1 MIDRV
6 EDYLDRLF
14 DLLAGAGRA
23 GRRALAEA
31 QGHLE
36 EAVEAN
42 KAAGMSQEDAERD
55 AISRFG
61 SAEQIARAHL
71 SVRALAPAAA
81 FGRIIAAAWLMA
93 GVAGL
98 AFVLMGLI
106 DAAMARALGPGFVS
120 HDTQDAIYSPSY
132 CHSLG
137 VPSADQA
144 ACRAASVAQHAR
156 EMIDRPL
163 LAGAFGLFA
172 LGLFVLARRAPAL
185 RAVTTLPNAAMV
197 STAGAVAFCGGG
209 GFVLLYALFG
219 LLTGD
224 RAEVGQH
231 LAEGA
236 AAILAGLVFLPSAW
250 RAVRGAT
257 AERPN

>member
-55 AISRFG
+55 AITRFG
-61 SAEQIARAHL
+61 SPEQIARAHL

-81 FGRIIAAAWLMA
+81 LGRIIAAAWLMA

-98 AFVLMGLI
+98 AFGLMGLI
-106 DAAMARALGPGFVS
+106 DAAMAGLIGPGFIVN
-120 HDTQDAIYSPSY
+120 DTPDAIYSASY
-132 CHSLG
+132 CHGLG
-137 VPSADQA
+137 VITPDQEI
-144 ACRAASVAQHAR
+144 CRAASVAHHAR

-163 LAGAFGLFA
+163 VAGAFGLFG
-172 LGLFVLARRAPAL
+172 LGLFALARRAPAL

-197 STAGAVAFCGGG
+197 ATAGAVAFCGGG
-209 GFVLLYALFG
+209 GFVLLYAVFG
-219 LLTGD
+219 LVTGE

-257 AERPN
+257 AE